1 MRYGDKTIFQT
12 MLNLSAITIMRD
24 DYQNGICVVLLSKSS
39 EEDCHK
45 DTNKSDQ
52 SKCMSRLHTK
62 KDFKV
67 STIILLQKTI

>member
-24 DYQNGICVVLLSKSS
+24 DYPDGICVVLLSKSS

-45 DTNKSDQ
+45 NSSDINQ
-52 SKCMSRLHTK
+52 CRSRMHTK
-62 KDFKV
+62 KAFKV
-67 STIILLQKTI
+67 STTLLKQTIL